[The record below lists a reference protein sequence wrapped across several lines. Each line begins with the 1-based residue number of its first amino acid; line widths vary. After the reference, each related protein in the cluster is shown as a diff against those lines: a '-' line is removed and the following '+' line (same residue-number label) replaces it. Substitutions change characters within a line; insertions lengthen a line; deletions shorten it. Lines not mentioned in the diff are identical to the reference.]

1 MAPQRYHRP
10 VVPVRLF
17 GMKIPTNIRVFR
29 LAAALLCVCVSVQA
43 HAKRWANFA
52 DPVFFNLSTD
62 QGLPFG
68 RVSGMARD
76 ADGFVWLVTSDGLIR
91 WDGYAFQALPS
102 GVADID
108 NDIRT
113 MQADGQGR
121 LWLGTG
127 RGLYCFDPRSG
138 EVEQF
143 HLSGGDSFA
152 VIGMELQQTPQGQ
165 VLWLGTERG
174 VFEVNAVSGDVRR
187 HLADESGADL
197 TMRVFAVVPDA
208 DGGIWAGTSKGLFRK
223 RAGQRD
229 FEQLELQPLLPDN
242 TRISDLL
249 LTHTGEVWFGTPRNG
264 AFAVQAD
271 DQLVAI
277 PIAGF
282 DGEWI
287 YSMEEVAEGLIW
299 LGTYGKGVIEV
310 NSIDGSTRRMRH
322 NPLLKHSLSDDVVW
336 TVTSDGTGLVWVG
349 TAMGLSI
356 LDLKQVALK
365 TAFGGSNRPTALR
378 DRGVKSLLE
387 TQSGQLWVG
396 LRESGVDVIDP
407 EEGRVATIDVDPG
420 NATRA
425 LPGGAIETM
434 AQVANGDI
442 YIGSNWG
449 LYRHANSRLRR
460 IQFEGRDDLVFTGA
474 LMFDGSRLWAGGT
487 DGLWQLGLDGPTAVA
502 AQVASSVNGAFTDP
516 RISTMA
522 PGANGHLAVG
532 TWEGINWVNAE
543 GMVVQRIPAVDEMP
557 SPLDNGYVTSVLTD
571 AKGRTWIGTS
581 GAGIYVNHGGE
592 LRQIG
597 REDGLPSDVTASLQL
612 DDLGRVWAST
622 NSGIAVI
629 NPDSLDVAALG
640 PADGA
645 LVAPYYRQPGLTTS
659 QGEILFGGE
668 GGLTIIDP
676 GNWTPSS
683 SYAPLAITSVRLG
696 GEIVPNRD
704 WDGAGG
710 GIVIPA
716 DRNAVSLEFA
726 ALDYLSPRSIRYRHR
741 LEGYDTD
748 WHETDAD
755 RRTATYTLLP
765 PGEYELQVQASNRQ
779 GIWGGEFRQLRMTV
793 MPYWYQTQWARWAG
807 TAATALVFYLLFRWR
822 TAQLR
827 RHRDVL
833 EGLVQERTRDLEVS
847 AEALRAKSAELE
859 TASMTDPLT
868 GMHNRRFLDK
878 HMPADQALVLRR
890 YADAQGKSL
899 ELADLV
905 FFVVDIDHF
914 KLVNDVHGHAAGDR
928 VLTAMRERLSREFRE
943 SDYLVRWGGEEFL
956 VVARAA
962 SRDHAGSVAERIRR
976 QVHDEA
982 FDAGNGVSLNKT
994 CSIGYCAMPFDIANP
1009 SALDW
1014 LDCVR
1019 LADLALYAAKRA
1031 GRNAWVGVSAG
1042 PGLVASALMRQIA
1055 DNPAAALHE
1064 NQIQLASNLD
1074 RCSIEGAWLAPT

>member
-1 MAPQRYHRP
+1 MARQRYRRWML
-10 VVPVRLF
+10 PVRLF
-17 GMKIPTNIRVFR
+17 GMKIPIKIRVLR
-29 LAAALLCVCVSVQA
+29 LAAALLCACIVGQA
-43 HAKRWANFA
+43 QAERWASFA
-52 DPVFFNLSTD
+52 DPVFFNLSTE

-68 RVSGMARD
+68 RVSAVARD
-76 ADGFVWLVTSDGLIR
+76 KDGFVWLVTSDGLIR

-102 GVADID
+102 GIADID

-113 MQADGQGR
+113 MKADEQGR

-127 RGLYCFDPRSG
+127 RGLYCFDPGTG
-138 EVEQF
+138 EVERF
-143 HLSGGDSFA
+143 HLFDEESFA
-152 VIGMELQQTPQGQ
+152 VIGLELQQASTGLR
-165 VLWLGTERG
+165 LWLGTERG
-174 VFEVNAVSGDVRR
+174 VFEVDALTGAVTH
-187 HLADESGADL
+187 HLADEAGADL

-208 DGGIWAGTSKGLFRK
+208 QGGVWAGTSKGLYRRHKDEQKF
-223 RAGQRD
+223 QRVA
-229 FEQLELQPLLPDN
+229 LQPLLPDN

-249 LTHTGEVWFGTPRNG
+249 LTRADELWFGTPRNG
-264 AFAVQAD
+264 VFAVRTD
-271 DQLVAI
+271 DQVVAI

-282 DGEWI
+282 EGEWI
-287 YSMEEVAEGLIW
+287 YSMEEVADDLVW

-310 NSIDGSTRRMRH
+310 SAVDGGTRRMRH

-336 TVTSDGTGLVWVG
+336 TVSSDGTGLVWVG

-387 TQSGQLWVG
+387 TQNGQLWVG

-407 EEGRVATIDVDPG
+407 AYGRVATIDVDPG
-420 NATRA
+420 DAARA

-460 IQFEGRDDLVFTGA
+460 MQFEGRDDLVFTGA
-474 LMFDGSRLWAGGT
+474 LMFDGSKLWAGGT
-487 DGLWQLGLDGPTAVA
+487 DGLWQLALDGPRAVA

-522 PGANGHLAVG
+522 SGPDGHIAVG
-532 TWEGINWVNAE
+532 TWEGINWVDSE
-543 GMVVQRIPAVDEMP
+543 GKVVQRIPAVDENP
-557 SPLDNGYVTSVLTD
+557 SPLENGYVTSVLTD
-571 AKGRTWIGTS
+571 VAGRTWIGTS
-581 GAGIYVNHGGE
+581 GAGIYVNDGGD

-597 REDGLPSDVTASLQL
+597 REDGLPSDVIASLQL
-612 DDLGRVWAST
+612 DEQGRVWAST

-629 NPDSLDVAALG
+629 RPDTLGVVALG

-659 QGEILFGGE
+659 HGEILFGGE

-676 GNWTPSS
+676 NVWAPSS
-683 SYAPLAITSVRLG
+683 GYAPLAITSVRLG
-696 GEIVPNRD
+696 GEFVPNRQ
-704 WDGAGG
+704 WDGADGG
-710 GIVIPA
+710 LVVPA
-716 DRNAVSLEFA
+716 DQNAVSLEFA
-726 ALDYLSPRSIRYRHR
+726 ALDFLSPRSIRYRHR

-807 TAATALVFYLLFRWR
+807 IAATAVMFYLLFRWR

-890 YADAQGKSL
+890 YADAPGQQL
-899 ELADLV
+899 QLADLV

-914 KLVNDVHGHAAGDR
+914 KTVNDVHGHAAGDR

-962 SRDHAGSVAERIRR
+962 SRDHAGSVAERIRL
-976 QVHDEA
+976 QVHDEP
-982 FDAGNGVSLNKT
+982 FDAGHGIFLNKT
-994 CSIGYCAMPFDIANP
+994 CSIGYCALPFDIANP
-1009 SALDW
+1009 RALNW

-1042 PGLVASALMRQIA
+1042 PDLVAASLMRQIA
-1055 DNPAAALHE
+1055 ENPVAALSE
-1064 NQIQLASNLD
+1064 NRICLTSNLEKQ
-1074 RCSIEGAWLAPT
+1074 SIESAWLAST